1 MDELDLFRSF
11 RRGPAAPTPRRGDA
25 PQQCSR
31 PRWTQGRSG
40 PQPRQSERRRRTG
53 MFLVAAILVVG
64 TASALAAAHEFFSV
78 DPWTA
83 HGKISRTV
91 DGVRFSFTVPSHEQP
106 YYKPDFGW
114 MNGPAEKVGDSFR
127 VRNLLMGTSILAG
140 QAAEAVVFWTAFP
153 DGGEA
158 APCPSLLGG
167 YGPSTADLAAA
178 MARRPVRSSSGARH
192 RLRSADDLRCTWC

>member
-1 MDELDLFRSF
+1 
-11 RRGPAAPTPRRGDA
+11 
-25 PQQCSR
+25 
-31 PRWTQGRSG
+31 
-40 PQPRQSERRRRTG
+40 

-78 DPWTA
+78 DLWTA

-158 APCPSLLGG
+158 APCPSLLGPAMVHQPPIWPPQWRGARYEAHPAPDTG
-167 YGPSTADLAAA
+167 YGRRTTCDAPGAEGSQGSRLRPGVLLYLAAQQA
-178 MARRPVRSSSGARH
+178 VRDVG
-192 RLRSADDLRCTWC
+192 